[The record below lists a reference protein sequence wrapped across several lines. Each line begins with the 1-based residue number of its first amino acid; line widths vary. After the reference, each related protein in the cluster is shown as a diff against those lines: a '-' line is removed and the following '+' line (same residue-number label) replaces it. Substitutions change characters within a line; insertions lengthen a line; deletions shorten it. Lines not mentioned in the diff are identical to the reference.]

1 MARAIAKKDS
11 FVELCNTKK
20 VINNPEKRGAK
31 LLRFQNMLCN
41 FVGDILK
48 FTEA

>member
-1 MARAIAKKDS
+1 MVRAIAKEDS
-11 FVELCNTKK
+11 FAELCCEKK
-20 VINNPEKRGAK
+20 ISTIPEKRGVYI
-31 LLRFQNMLCN
+31 LRFRNMLRN

>member
-1 MARAIAKKDS
+1 MVRAIAKENC
-11 FVELCNTKK
+11 FAELCRRKK